1 MEDSPIFIDF
11 HKLMSKLKER
21 VQEEA
26 DYQRETWKSRAA
38 WVWENRSRLCER
50 GMLLL
55 IILIFCRT
63 LVYHYLADWF
73 GQVMDWDT
81 VILEQLE
88 DQLWKEYPQCR
99 ASVRGAIRRG
109 AGYEVSIWIR
119 ASTREFADEV
129 AQCAEEYLGQPDIMQ
144 AAAKDYL
151 ERFPSPEYTTL
162 DFLTIYVDVDAG
174 NQRAAEVDISCPEV
188 S

>member
-63 LVYHYLADWF
+63 LVYYYLAPWLL
-73 GQVMDWDT
+73 QVQLWDT
-81 VILEQLE
+81 TILEELE
-88 DQLWKEYPQCR
+88 DQLWMQYPQCR
-99 ASVRGAIRRG
+99 PDVRGQIGRYIRCD
-109 AGYEVSIWIR
+109 VSIWIR
-119 ASTREFADEV
+119 ASTHEFADEV

-151 ERFPSPEYTTL
+151 ERFSIPEYMTL

-174 NQRAAEVDISCPEV
+174 NQRAAEVDISYPEV

>member
-1 MEDSPIFIDF
+1 
-11 HKLMSKLKER
+11 
-21 VQEEA
+21 
-26 DYQRETWKSRAA
+26 
-38 WVWENRSRLCER
+38 
-50 GMLLL
+50 
-55 IILIFCRT
+55 
-63 LVYHYLADWF
+63 
-73 GQVMDWDT
+73 MDWDT

-174 NQRAAEVDISCPEV
+174 NQRAAEVDISYPEV